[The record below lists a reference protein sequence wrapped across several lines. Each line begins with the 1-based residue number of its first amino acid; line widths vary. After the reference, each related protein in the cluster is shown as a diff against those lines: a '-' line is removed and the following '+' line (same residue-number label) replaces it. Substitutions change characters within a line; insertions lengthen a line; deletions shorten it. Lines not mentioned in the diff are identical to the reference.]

1 MLPWFLGTCPVHSSR
16 RAISLDS
23 QSISPYLFLPESL
36 KPLAKGFLSIFNLV
50 IYERRIRELV
60 HLLKKYYSFNKLK
73 LWVIATLSQD
83 TCMITFGM
91 FCHRFMLKSP
101 FVVYK

>member
-73 LWVIATLSQD
+73 LWVIATSFPRHLYDYLWYVLPQIYVKV
-83 TCMITFGM
+83 TL
-91 FCHRFMLKSP
+91 RYL
-101 FVVYK
+101 